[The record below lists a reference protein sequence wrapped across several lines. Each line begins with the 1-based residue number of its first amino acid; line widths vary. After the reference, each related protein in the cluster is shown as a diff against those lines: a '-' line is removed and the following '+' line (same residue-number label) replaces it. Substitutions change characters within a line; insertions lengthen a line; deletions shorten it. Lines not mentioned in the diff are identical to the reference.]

1 MGKWASGK
9 YALGISD
16 RSGAAYPLRNMRKE
30 WTGMLVGW
38 DEWDAKQPQLDP
50 LRAPAD
56 AQALRDSRPDR
67 TAPAVTVLL
76 QFNPFRSGSSGS
88 SVLTVTE
95 PGNGKSTGDT
105 VRFRSTENFDGFTS
119 GALEDSDGYSITI
132 ATESDGSDSTSRYT
146 FDISSS
152 GSSETASTGNVS
164 GGGGTASAGP
174 LTVSP

>member
-1 MGKWASGK
+1 
-9 YALGISD
+9 
-16 RSGAAYPLRNMRKE
+16 
-30 WTGMLVGW
+30 MLVGW
-38 DEWDAKQPQLDP
+38 DEWEAKQPQLDP

>member
-38 DEWDAKQPQLDP
+38 DEWEAKQPQLNP

-67 TAPAVTVLL
+67 AAPAVTVLL

-88 SVLTVTE
+88 SVITVTE
-95 PGNGKSTGDT
+95 PGNDKSTGDT

-119 GALEDSDGYSITI
+119 SALEDADGYSITI
-132 ATESDGSDSTSRYT
+132 VTESDGSASTSRYT

-152 GSSETASTGNVS
+152 GSSETSSTGNVP